1 MTEVFVGQ
9 PLASPR
15 SDKKNLDLDIV
26 LEMWGRREGTADE
39 MGQQAEG

>member
-1 MTEVFVGQ
+1 MTEVFVEQ

-26 LEMWGRREGTADE
+26 LEMWGRRGGTAAE
-39 MGQQAEG
+39 MGPLAEG